1 MINTNAS
8 ARDGLQGLDRLSGMG
23 LSILGNIR
31 LRWEMDSNRYN
42 INSVK
47 HKHKISHTSSKVS
60 G

>member
-8 ARDGLQGLDRLSGMG
+8 ARDGLQGLGRLSGMG

-47 HKHKISHTSSKVS
+47 HKHKFIKLLTRIE
-60 G
+60 